1 MNEHLTTATTPTPPV
16 SSRHE
21 TTAVCAGPGCREPI
35 RRQDTGRPARFCSPA
50 CRMRSH
56 RAKRAK
62 GTPITVEVDMGSA
75 TSRGRPPEQA
85 WMVRLRRGDKAV
97 IVAIG
102 HTRAGADRLAEQL
115 TDLLAP
121 TDPGDLSAR
130 REPRRQPPGGRSH

>member
-21 TTAVCAGPGCREPI
+21 TGAVCAGPGCSEPI
-35 RRQDTGRPARFCSPA
+35 RRQGTGRPARFCSPA
-50 CRMRSH
+50 CRTRSH

-85 WMVRLRRGDKAV
+85 WMVRLRRGQRSV

-102 HTRAGADRLAEQL
+102 LRRPAADRLAEQL
-115 TDLLAP
+115 VDLVA
-121 TDPGDLSAR
+121 TSEPGD
-130 REPRRQPPGGRSH
+130 P